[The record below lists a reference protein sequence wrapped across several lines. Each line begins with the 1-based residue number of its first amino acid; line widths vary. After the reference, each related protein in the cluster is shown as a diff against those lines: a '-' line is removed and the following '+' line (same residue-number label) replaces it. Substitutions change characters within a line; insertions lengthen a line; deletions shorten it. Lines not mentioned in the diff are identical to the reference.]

1 MLRLSK
7 QGNRQAAIV
16 SQLLDM
22 RERLIGALLL
32 GNNIA
37 NIGASALAT
46 GIFTAW
52 FGEVGV
58 LYATAV
64 MTVLVVIFAEVLP
77 KTIAIN
83 APDRIALLV
92 ARPMMLTL
100 LVLGPL
106 LTVIETIVL
115 ALMKLFGID
124 LGENQTSVL
133 SPTDRLRGAVD
144 LLHHEGK
151 VEKHDRDMLG
161 GLLDLRELQVSDV
174 MVHRTE
180 MVMIN
185 ADLPPDELV
194 REVLPTEYTRIPLWR
209 EKPENII
216 GVLHAKDLL
225 RAIRASEGD
234 TSRIDVSTIALP
246 PWYVPEMRPVSEQ
259 LKAFRRRKTHF
270 ALVVDE
276 YGEVEGMVTLED
288 ILEEIV
294 GDISDEHDVV
304 VAGVRAQ
311 PDGSVVVDGS
321 VPIRDLNRAM
331 DWQPAGR
338 GGDHDRRP
346 RHSRSAL
353 DPRPRPELSPSTAS
367 ASACCAASATASRR
381 CASCRCR
388 ASRSAGAANRGG
400 RGRRLSHA
408 RHARPCA
415 GHPRPCGPLRR
426 KNVDG
431 RDALPGHDEI
441 QSHFF
446 SVLAAQACENSPAF
460 FMVSGVSVSL
470 FLSRSSTCMKSEKA
484 RA

>member
-1 MLRLSK
+1 MNWVAFSVVILCLLVSAFFAASETALTGASRASMLRLSK
-7 QGNRQAAIV
+7 QGNGEAKVV
-16 SQLLDM
+16 SSLFNM

-46 GIFTAW
+46 GILTAW

-58 LYATAV
+58 LYATGV
-64 MTVLVVIFAEVLP
+64 MTVMVVIFAEVLP

-83 APDRIALLV
+83 APDRISLLV
-92 ARPMMLTL
+92 ARPMRLTVFL
-100 LVLGPL
+100 LGPL
-106 LTVIETIVL
+106 LAVIETIVRT
-115 ALMKLFGID
+115 LMRLFGVKI
-124 LGENQTSVL
+124 GANQPIL
-133 SPTDRLRGAVD
+133 SPTERLRGAVD
-144 LLHHEGK
+144 LLHHEGG
-151 VEKHDRDMLG
+151 VEKQDRDMFG

-185 ADLPPDELV
+185 ADLPPEELV
-194 REVLPTEYTRIPLWR
+194 REVLATEYTRIPLWR

-225 RAIRASEGD
+225 RAIRASDGD
-234 TSRIDVSTIALP
+234 TSHIDVSTIALP
-246 PWYVPEMRPVSEQ
+246 PWFVPEMRPVSEQ

-331 DWQPAGR
+331 DWHLPDEEATTVAGLVIHEARSIPDR
-338 GGDHDRRP
+338 GQSFTFHGFRFRV
-346 RHSRSAL
+346 
-353 DPRPRPELSPSTAS
+353 
-367 ASACCAASATASRR
+367 
-381 CASCRCR
+381 
-388 ASRSAGAANRGG
+388 
-400 RGRRLSHA
+400 
-408 RHARPCA
+408 
-415 GHPRPCGPLRR
+415 LRR
-426 KNVDG
+426 ERNRITALRITALP
-431 RDALPGHDEI
+431 RDAEFEEKKPKRAGT
-441 QSHFF
+441 
-446 SVLAAQACENSPAF
+446 AF
-460 FMVSGVSVSL
+460 
-470 FLSRSSTCMKSEKA
+470 
-484 RA
+484 